1 MTQVL
6 ILSIPRVAPARP
18 SAAPAIMKAIL
29 NDCGIDNLVLDLNL
43 DYWDTFK
50 ESIDPVAFNNIDE
63 HLFIKN
69 KELTDQERTL
79 YTEFI
84 DKWIERVVSHN
95 PEKLLISIF
104 TWQAQRFAIDFLTRL
119 RLCYQVEVIIG
130 GQGLIREDHGSFS
143 NRPGFAHYMKDLGLI
158 DHWVRG
164 EAETT
169 LPAIMEGRYDVP
181 GIDTDHLAERS
192 DVKQHGKMDFSDF
205 DIKRYQ
211 SGYPNGVLPMETSRG
226 CVRDCVFCDIPTM
239 QGGFRF
245 KKGEQL
251 AEEMIH
257 YYETYGVTD
266 FFFHDALCNGSV
278 KDFRVFNQT
287 LIKYY
292 EDNGHPDRYFKYS
305 SHAIVH
311 NERAF
316 KPYDFEVMG
325 RAGADTMVIGVETG
339 SDKVREDMRKKF
351 TTADLDY
358 NMKQYSHNKVQVYM
372 LILIGFPT
380 ETRKDFEDTLDML
393 TRYQRYV
400 ADGTII
406 GVNLGTTL
414 SIEEGSPMYDEPSKL
429 KIIGINGNRP
439 KGVDWRCEDNPELTL
454 KVRIMRRLEAQEH
467 AMKLGYTF
475 WKGDDQIKTLADK
488 YQDRLHKL
496 RGVIHE

>member
-1 MTQVL
+1 MTEAI

-18 SAAPAIMKAIL
+18 SAAPAIIKAIL
-29 NDCGIDNLVLDLNL
+29 NDLNISNRVLDINL
-43 DYWDTFK
+43 DYWDQFK

-63 HLFIKN
+63 HLFVKN
-69 KELTDQERTL
+69 KTLTDTERGL
-79 YTEFI
+79 YTDFI
-84 DKWIERVVSHN
+84 DRWIDRVIEHN
-95 PEKLLISIF
+95 PKKLLISIF

-119 RLCYQVEVIIG
+119 RPRFSVEVIIG

-143 NRPGFAHYMKDLGLI
+143 TRPSFAHYAKGLGLI

-169 LPAIMEGRYDVP
+169 IPAIMAGNYSVP
-181 GIDTDHLAERS
+181 GVDTDHLAERS
-192 DVKQHGKMDFSDF
+192 DVKQHGYMDFSDF

-245 KKGEQL
+245 KRGTQL

-278 KDFRVFNQT
+278 KDFREFNQT

-292 EDNGHPDRYFKYS
+292 EDHRFGDRYFKYS

-339 SDKVREDMRKKF
+339 SDRVREHMRKKF
-351 TTADLDY
+351 TTVDLDY
-358 NMKQYSHNKVQVYM
+358 NMEQYSKNKVQVYM

-380 ETRKDFEDTLDML
+380 ETRTDFEDTLNML

-414 SIEEGSPMYDEPSKL
+414 SIEEGSPMFDAPETL

-439 KGVDWRCEDNPELTL
+439 KGVDWKCEDNPELTL
-454 KVRIMRRLEAQEH
+454 NERIMR
-467 AMKLGYTF
+467 
-475 WKGDDQIKTLADK
+475 
-488 YQDRLHKL
+488 
-496 RGVIHE
+496 